1 MTKIVAQIDVLFFL
15 VSQCRKRQKAWPQSQ
30 KSEGVSLTV
39 SKSLDVNLNI
49 KTRYSFGLC
58 SALPFHNFTNSFYG
72 LTVFVFSDF
81 SDKVTAALLH
91 RRPKSITKML
101 FKSFVFE
108 RNSVK
113 WIVKIKRVHKGPI
126 NIVKRLKSA
135 ILLYWKV
142 KNQRTFSPQLAAT

>member
-1 MTKIVAQIDVLFFL
+1 M
-15 VSQCRKRQKAWPQSQ
+15 
-30 KSEGVSLTV
+30 SLTV

-91 RRPKSITKML
+91 RLPKSITKML

-113 WIVKIKRVHKGPI
+113 
-126 NIVKRLKSA
+126 
-135 ILLYWKV
+135 
-142 KNQRTFSPQLAAT
+142 